1 MKIDKTKKQLLII
14 ILFVLALL
22 GGYLY
27 YRSTHNFINYEKL
40 EKKLP
45 SKYKEAE
52 AKITKIQ
59 KIQRAGFILRG
70 KKYHEG
76 YIYTYVF
83 NVKHKKYMGVC
94 VLKNKEKDVNQTIAI
109 IYLPEN
115 PTVNDCKSNLK
126 YYEQNETM

>member
-1 MKIDKTKKQLLII
+1 MKIDKTKKKLIVI

-27 YRSTHNFINYEKL
+27 YRSKHNFVNYEKL
-40 EKKLP
+40 ERKLP
-45 SKYKEAE
+45 SNYKEAQ

-59 KIQRAGFILRG
+59 EIKRSGFNLRG

-83 NVKHKKYMGVC
+83 SVKHKKYMGVC
-94 VLKNKEKDVNQTIAI
+94 VLKNKVKDVNQNIDI
-109 IYLPEN
+109 VYLPEN
-115 PTVNDCKSNLK
+115 PTVNDCKSNLNDLIERNNK
-126 YYEQNETM
+126 